1 MALVEGAIVEEERA
15 ADSPL
20 VASIRRVRYQASV
33 RETVLPDGSWDLLF
47 MRQAGGPMIA
57 VQTGQIVAP
66 LTVDHQSGD
75 ELLVVAFKPEV
86 YMPRLPG
93 HKTFQ
98 LGVARPVERDRRLW
112 IDSERLEVPS
122 FDNVEHLVAAMARK
136 GLLERDPVVAR
147 ALQGAAQRLD
157 ERSIQR
163 HFAAVTGLS
172 FKGFQQIARAR
183 EAARLLRSGHSPSHV
198 AAELAFADQS
208 HMTHSLKRFLGCTP
222 AQLAKQDA
230 IRLSSFNEAADVK
243 AGS

>member
-1 MALVEGAIVEEERA
+1 MGLAEGPIVEAQERV

-20 VASIRRVRYQASV
+20 VASIRRVCYRAV
-33 RETVLPDGSWDLLF
+33 TREMVLPDGSWDLLF
-47 MRQAGGPMIA
+47 MRQDGGPMIA

-66 LTVDHQSGD
+66 LAVDHRAGD
-75 ELLVVAFKPEV
+75 EMLVVAFRPEV

-98 LGVARPVERDRRLW
+98 QGVARPVEHDRRFW
-112 IDSERLEVPS
+112 IDSERLEIPS

-147 ALQGAAQRLD
+147 ALQGAGQRLD

-172 FKGFQQIARAR
+172 FKGFRQIARAR
-183 EAARLLRSGHSPSHV
+183 EAARLLRTGRSPSQV

-208 HMTHSLKRFLGCTP
+208 HMTHSLKRFLGQTP
-222 AQLAKQDA
+222 AQVARQGA
-230 IRLSSFNEAADVK
+230 VGR
-243 AGS
+243 

>member
-1 MALVEGAIVEEERA
+1 MGLAKGPISVEEERA

-20 VASIRRVRYQASV
+20 VASIRRVHYRACA
-33 RETVLPDGSWDLLF
+33 REVVLPDGSWDLLF
-47 MRQAGGPMIA
+47 LRPAGGAMIA
-57 VQTGQIVAP
+57 VQTGQIAAP
-66 LTVDHQSGD
+66 LIVDHQAGD
-75 ELLVVAFKPEV
+75 EVLVVAFKAEV

-98 LGVARPVERDRRLW
+98 LGVARPVEHDRGLW

-122 FDNVEHLVAAMARK
+122 FDNAEHLVAAMARK

-147 ALQGAAQRLD
+147 ALQGAAPRLD

-183 EAARLLRSGHSPSHV
+183 EAARLLRSGQSPSQV
-198 AAELAFADQS
+198 AAELAFSDQS
-208 HMTHSLKRFLGCTP
+208 HMTHSLKRFLGQTP
-222 AQLAKQDA
+222 AQLARQA
-230 IRLSSFNEAADVK
+230 SASTGSTDVK
-243 AGS
+243 DAS